1 MEKRKILFLLI
12 CIFAIF
18 TLVSCNFELPN
29 IDDIID
35 NVETNNENNDDNQN
49 EEQDHVHEYSWT
61 IEQEAT
67 CLIDGVKLGT
77 CSIVHEYS

>member
-18 TLVSCNFELPN
+18 TLVSCNLELPN

-35 NVETNNENNDDNQN
+35 NSETNDENNDDNN
-49 EEQDHVHEYSWT
+49 DDNKDEEQDHVHEYSWT

-77 CSIVHEYS
+77 CSCG